1 MSRYAAGMRLQMS
14 DAEGLADEDGTAAW
28 DDPGELRPLVAF
40 DFDGTLTARD
50 SFMAFL
56 AWRSGR
62 ARYAMG
68 LSRLSLPS
76 AAYLRH
82 RDRGRLKAALV
93 KEFLAGVP
101 REELEESARAFA
113 EQRAVKLFRPDALAT
128 FRRWRQRGA
137 TIAIVTASPEIVVAP
152 FARGIGADVLLG
164 TQLVLDAEGRITG
177 DLDGPNCRGPEKVIR
192 LRAQFGDD
200 VRLSAAYGDTAGDKE
215 MLSIAA
221 EKGYRIFTGRP

>member
-1 MSRYAAGMRLQMS
+1 M
-14 DAEGLADEDGTAAW
+14 LAIHDRW
-28 DDPGELRPLVAF
+28 PGI
-40 DFDGTLTARD
+40 T
-50 SFMAFL
+50 
-56 AWRSGR
+56 
-62 ARYAMG
+62 
-68 LSRLSLPS
+68 
-76 AAYLRH
+76 
-82 RDRGRLKAALV
+82 
-93 KEFLAGVP
+93 
-101 REELEESARAFA
+101 
-113 EQRAVKLFRPDALAT
+113 T
-128 FRRWRQRGA
+128 FHLHLHNQRGA